1 MEQATAA
8 LWERELIWCS
18 CERYGEGLLTT
29 HQVHGVRILADCWN
43 CSLIDLK
50 LIHCRK
56 ITTFVIYFVVSL
68 YANWVKLAQKI
79 NLLHQK

>member
-1 MEQATAA
+1 MEQATTA

-29 HQVHGVRILADCWN
+29 DQVHGVRILADCWN
-43 CSLIDLK
+43 CSLIELK